1 MDRDDSEP
9 KTILEEAFP
18 VRTDKDEFRGFKVC
32 TLEEGLGPV
41 DGDLEL
47 DFLGNG
53 NVSSGVWLNLST
65 RSFNDVCR
73 FRAVF
78 RVGLDFA
85 ALNGDLSGVEEE

>member
-1 MDRDDSEP
+1 M
-9 KTILEEAFP
+9 
-18 VRTDKDEFRGFKVC
+18 
-32 TLEEGLGPV
+32 

-53 NVSSGVWLNLST
+53 KVSSGVWLNLST

-78 RVGLDFA
+78 RVGLDLA
-85 ALNGDLSGVEEE
+85 ALSGDLSEVGEE